1 MLGCVRSRSRVCI
14 HARARVFACVFEN
27 YADEQ
32 QLIHEDFI
40 QRAEFGFSFVCI
52 HVKGGFSSST
62 PQCLYIICTQ
72 HKKGVDVRT
81 SCAMINTRLPTRR
94 HVYFIFY
101 LFVLLD
107 NNASLSSYRL
117 GR

>member
-14 HARARVFACVFEN
+14 HARSRVFACVFEN

-32 QLIHEDFI
+32 QLIHFI
-40 QRAEFGFSFVCI
+40 QWAEFGFSFVCV
-52 HVKGGFSSST
+52 HVKGEFSST
-62 PQCLYIICTQ
+62 LQCLYIICTQ
-72 HKKGVDVRT
+72 HKKGVDVR
-81 SCAMINTRLPTRR
+81 SPCAMINTPLPNRR

-107 NNASLSSYRL
+107 NNASLSSYRW